1 MKIDFTQITTII
13 KILRLLSW
21 STLYLNAVAMSFGQ
35 TPDSMGQI
43 GSEIMINEFMASND
57 TIAPDNHDFDDYS
70 DWIELFNPT
79 DQDVPLDGYFLTD
92 NLLAP
97 MKWPFPTGAIIRAN
111 GYLLIRADGMN
122 AGPGETHVREFSPWG
137 SFQTIG
143 YHTNFKLSAE
153 AEELALYRITGDAT
167 TNEFIGFG
175 DNWDYWDQGG
185 LIGTD
190 WTLSDFDTSNWANGP
205 AQLGYGESDEA
216 TILDFGGNSQD
227 KRITY
232 YFRNSFEVE
241 DLSSFAELNLR
252 ILVDDGAIIYMNG
265 QEVLRVRIP
274 DGSFDSETR
283 ATTEAP
289 EDVIDDFSLP
299 LETLK
304 LGTNILAVEVHQVS
318 RTSSDI
324 SFDLELTGR
333 SFSGDLE
340 VVDSVK
346 YDQQFPDTSY
356 GRQFEDN
363 ESWTLFSDATP
374 LGPNTAEPITS
385 RLVSANVT
393 FSLAGGFYE
402 ELQSLAI
409 ASSAPDSRIYYTLNG
424 AAPTQQSL
432 LYTSPLQISSTQVVR
447 ARAYENG
454 KFAGPINSSTFW
466 IGETP
471 STVPTVSLIFDPA
484 TFFDSEIGIYS
495 NVFKG
500 MEAPL
505 SMEFYEPNGELG
517 FKVNAGAKIAGE
529 NIWRF
534 AQKPLNITLRGK
546 YGDDLIPY
554 QLFPN
559 ERVGY
564 FGQLALRNGGDNWYN
579 AMIRDAMT
587 PAIAEGFIKSEIQN
601 YRPCVAY
608 FNGAFWGIYN
618 IREKLDPT
626 YFAQKFHLNSGE
638 YDYLEYAHTIG
649 NVTSLV
655 VDEGSDL
662 DYKTLLQF
670 VADNDLA
677 LPENYLL
684 IGEMMDLDNFI
695 DYLIFQNYTYNS
707 SWSHN
712 REFWKAKTPGAKWR
726 WVIAD
731 LDRGLNMSNI
741 NSTLIDNIIDG
752 YSIAGA
758 LIKNTEFK
766 RKLVQKHAA
775 LMSSA
780 FYPGRI
786 AEIVD
791 AYALEVEDVIDRH
804 IERWASQGGIS
815 SRASRQAEL
824 DEIKQFANERGT
836 AVYEGLSSHLGL
848 TGTELLHL
856 NVQPSESGVILVEG
870 APWAPQ
876 WTKTMRLFKDLDAHV
891 SIQPKPG
898 FQFSHWLEL
907 PELGSEESIELKMDQ
922 ECNLTAVMIPL
933 DQTLISGSITES
945 TTLSNSRSP
954 YLVTDT
960 LTVESGVILTIEG
973 GTEIKCLPGVD
984 IIVHGSLNIEGNETA
999 PVNVTGSKGK
1009 SNWGSIVFDQTSAT
1023 SNINGLFL
1031 RDATRGPDP
1040 VYFKGAISIY
1050 KSTVIIEHADISCAA
1065 PIYSLDGNVILKNS
1079 RIYTPNTGDGINVK
1093 GGTGEVIE
1101 CVFLGNTAPD
1111 TDAIDFDGVTEGLI
1125 QNNRIYGFRGPNS
1138 DAIDIGE
1145 GARNLR
1151 IVGNRIFNITDKGV
1165 SVGQAS
1171 ETTIKQNLIVDCA
1184 LGVAVKDYGSSAFI
1198 DQNTFAFTDTGVAV
1212 YEKNLL
1218 KGGGSAV
1225 VENCIFYENQSAP
1238 SSTDQFS
1245 SISISFSIANNA
1257 VVLGSSNFVADPLFT
1272 NPLSYDFS
1280 LSPASPAIDAGNPT
1294 HDKDPDGSITD
1305 IGAPYQF
1312 NPNDYPFTPPNVV
1325 KINEILAFSNGGE
1338 VDWIELYNP
1347 TNDTVDISGW
1357 YLSDDKEDLLK
1368 FQIPLDTLI
1377 LPGDFVVY
1385 YEDQHFGINSQHSG
1399 SKTGFALSNTGETVY
1414 LYGASGDL
1422 NLPFIE
1428 SESFGPSEPGVTMGR
1443 HYKPSTDT
1451 FNFVELQSTTPG
1463 TQNSYPKVG
1472 PIVISEIFYHP
1483 NSGLDSE
1490 FIELLNISNQ
1500 TQSLYDTD
1508 LNASWIIGS
1517 GIDLIFS
1524 DTNPVLLEPNERILM
1539 VKNQKDFVI
1548 EFPNVQDIQ
1557 IIEWT
1562 SGSLSN
1568 SGEKLELLRPGALDS
1583 FGSQTYVR
1591 IDRVIYEDIEPWP
1604 AEADGFGYS
1613 LQKQSDFL
1621 YGNDPSAW
1629 FAASPS
1635 PGLGSHDNL
1644 NGYWMWAQSQGLEL
1658 GSNQPLDDADADG
1671 IPNILEF
1678 LRLSDPNTPGQA
1690 PMFHF
1695 VKNADMLELQFE
1707 VPGYDDLLEY
1717 TLEYS
1722 TNLSSNEWTSFPL
1735 GPDNLVFENE
1745 RLLLLKVQFSN
1756 TTESPVYY
1764 RISILLK

>member
-13 KILRLLSW
+13 RILSCA
-21 STLYLNAVAMSFGQ
+21 TLYLGAVAISCGQ
-35 TPDSMGQI
+35 LPDSMGQI

-92 NLLAP
+92 NLVAP
-97 MKWPFPTGAIIRAN
+97 MKWPFPAGAIIRAN

-122 AGPGETHVREFSPWG
+122 AGPGETHVREFSPW
-137 SFQTIG
+137 STFQTIG

-153 AEELALYRITGDAT
+153 GEEIALYRITGDAT

-175 DNWDYWDQGG
+175 YTWDYWDQGG

-190 WTLSDFDTSNWANGP
+190 WTLADFDTSNWVNGP

-232 YFRNSFEVE
+232 YFRHSFEVG

-252 ILVDDGAIIYMNG
+252 LLADDGAVVYLNG
-265 QEVLRVRIP
+265 QEALRVRMP

-346 YDQQFPDTSY
+346 FDQQFPDTSY
-356 GRQFEDN
+356 GRQLEN
-363 ESWTLFSDATP
+363 HESWAIFSDATP
-374 LGPNTAEPITS
+374 SGPNTAEPITS
-385 RLVSANVT
+385 RLVAADVS
-393 FSLAGGFYE
+393 FSLAGGFYAE
-402 ELQSLAI
+402 PQSLTI
-409 ASSAPDSRIYYTLNG
+409 SSTGTDSRIYYTLNG
-424 AAPTQQSL
+424 ETPTQQSL
-432 LYTSPLQISSTQVVR
+432 LYTSPIQLSSTQVVR

-454 KFAGPINSSTFW
+454 KFSGPAHSSTFW

-495 NVFKG
+495 NVLKG

-517 FKVNAGAKIAGE
+517 FQVNAGAKIAGE

-554 QLFPN
+554 QLFSN
-559 ERVGY
+559 ERIGY

-601 YRPCVAY
+601 YRPCIAY
-608 FNGAFWGIYN
+608 FNGSFWGIYN

-626 YFAQKFHLNSGE
+626 YFAQKFNLSSGD

-662 DYKTLLQF
+662 EYKNLLQF
-670 VADNDLA
+670 VSDNDFA
-677 LPENYLL
+677 LPENYEL

-712 REFWKAKTPGAKWR
+712 RELWKAKTSGAKWR

-731 LDRGLNMSNI
+731 LDRGFNMSNI
-741 NSTLIDNIIDG
+741 NSTLIDNIIIG

-775 LMSSA
+775 MMSSA

-791 AYALEVEDVIDRH
+791 VYAAEVEDVIDRH
-804 IERWASQGGIS
+804 IDRWASQGGIS

-836 AVYEGLSSHLGL
+836 VVYAGLSSHLGL

-870 APWAPQ
+870 APWAPE
-876 WTKTMRLFKDLDAHV
+876 WTKTMRLFRDLDVQV

-907 PELGSEESIELKMDQ
+907 PELGSGESINLRMDQ
-922 ECNLTAVMIPL
+922 ERNLTAVMIPL
-933 DQTLISGSITES
+933 EQTLISGSVTED
-945 TTLSNSRSP
+945 TTLSISQSP
-954 YLVTDT
+954 YLITET
-960 LTVESGVILTIEG
+960 LTIESGVILTIEG
-973 GTEIKCLPGVD
+973 GTEFKCLPGVD
-984 IIVHGSLNIEGNETA
+984 IIVHGVLNVLGSETT
-999 PVNVTGSKGK
+999 PVSITGSNGN
-1009 SNWGSIVFDQTSAT
+1009 SNWGAIVFDETSST
-1023 SNINGLFL
+1023 SNISGLFL

-1040 VYFKGAISIY
+1040 VHFKGAISIY
-1050 KSTVIIEHADISCAA
+1050 KSTVVIDHSDISCAT
-1065 PIYSLDGNVILKNS
+1065 PVFSLDGNVKLKNS

-1151 IVGNRIFNITDKGV
+1151 IIGNRIYNITDKGV

-1171 ETTIKQNLIVDCA
+1171 ETIIEQNLIVDCA
-1184 LGVAVKDYGSSAFI
+1184 LGVAVKDYGSRAFI

-1225 VENCIFYENQSAP
+1225 VENCIFYENQLEP
-1238 SSTDQFS
+1238 SSSDQFS
-1245 SISISFSIANNA
+1245 SISISFSISNNA
-1257 VVLGSSNFVADPLFT
+1257 LVMGSSNFVADPLFT

-1294 HDKDPDGSITD
+1294 HDKDPDGSIAD
-1305 IGAPYQF
+1305 IGAPYRF
-1312 NPNDYPFTPPNVV
+1312 DPNDYPFTPPNVV
-1325 KINEILAFSNGGE
+1325 KINEILAFSSGGDP
-1338 VDWIELYNP
+1338 DWIELHNP

-1357 YLSDDKEDLLK
+1357 YLSDDKDDLLK

-1377 LPGDFVVY
+1377 LPRGFVVY
-1385 YEDQHFGINSQHSG
+1385 YEDQHFGLNSQHPG
-1399 SKTGFALSNTGETVY
+1399 SKTGFALSNIGETIY
-1414 LYGASGDL
+1414 LYGPSGDL

-1443 HYKPSTDT
+1443 HYKSSTDT
-1451 FNFVELQSTTPG
+1451 FNFVELQSPTPG
-1463 TQNSYPKVG
+1463 AQNSYPKVG

-1483 NSGLDSE
+1483 NSVLDSE
-1490 FIELLNISNQ
+1490 FIELVNISDQ
-1500 TQSLYDTD
+1500 TQSLYDTA
-1508 LNASWIIGS
+1508 LNASWIMGA
-1517 GIDLIFS
+1517 GINLTFSNLI
-1524 DTNPVLLEPNERILM
+1524 PARLEPNERILL
-1539 VKNQKDFVI
+1539 VKNQVDFLI
-1548 EFPNVQDIQ
+1548 EFPDAHDIQ

-1568 SGEKLELLRPGALDS
+1568 SGEKLELLRPGVLDS
-1583 FGSQTYVR
+1583 FGSQTYIRV
-1591 IDRVIYEDIEPWP
+1591 DRVIYEDVEPWP
-1604 AEADGFGYS
+1604 TEADGLGYS
-1613 LQKQSDFL
+1613 LQKQSVSL
-1621 YGNDPSAW
+1621 YGNDPSSW
-1629 FAASPS
+1629 SAASPS
-1635 PGLGSHDNL
+1635 PGLGSRGNL
-1644 NGYWMWAQSQGLEL
+1644 DDYWIWAESQSLKL

-1678 LRLSDPNTPGQA
+1678 LRLSDPNTPDQS

-1695 VKNADMLELQFE
+1695 VKTDDLLELQLE
-1707 VPGYDDLLEY
+1707 IPSYDDILEY

-1722 TNLSSNEWTSFPL
+1722 TNLSSNAWTSFPL

-1745 RLLLLKVQFSN
+1745 KPLILKVQLTN
-1756 TTESPVYY
+1756 TSQSPIFY